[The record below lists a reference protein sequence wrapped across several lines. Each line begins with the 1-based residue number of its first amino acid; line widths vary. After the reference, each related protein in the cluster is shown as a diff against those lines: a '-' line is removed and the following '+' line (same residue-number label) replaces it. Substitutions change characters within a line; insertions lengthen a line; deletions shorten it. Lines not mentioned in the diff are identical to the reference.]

1 VQDRWPRRKYRQI
14 IIMDSDYVI
23 RYVIRVNFPDDD
35 LFCFVLD
42 KLGNIIYYN
51 SKESA
56 ETIADSYS
64 DTVIIEIKY
73 YGF

>member
-1 VQDRWPRRKYRQI
+1 
-14 IIMDSDYVI
+14 MDYVI
-23 RYVIRVNFPDDD
+23 RYVIRVDFPDDD

-42 KLGNIIYYN
+42 KFGDIYYYD

-56 ETIADSYS
+56 GTIADSYDS
-64 DTVIIEIKY
+64 AVIMEIKY